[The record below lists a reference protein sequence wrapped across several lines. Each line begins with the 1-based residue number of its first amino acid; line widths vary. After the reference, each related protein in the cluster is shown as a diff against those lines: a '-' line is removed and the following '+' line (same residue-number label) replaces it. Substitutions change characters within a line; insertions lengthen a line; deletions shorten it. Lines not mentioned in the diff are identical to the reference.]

1 MKQLVLVTGA
11 SVQLGEAMTAQLD
24 SWTVAA
30 KTLIRLTHEHAA

>member
-1 MKQLVLVTGA
+1 M
-11 SVQLGEAMTAQLD
+11 LGGREAMAAQFD